1 VKRVFLLTFLLLFSC
16 EPAVRRILNLTF
28 NDTAELVTITATTSL
43 GNADPGS
50 PEYAQIRDERE
61 ALLAGRDEWST
72 RFTNAD
78 PESDRVVMDRKR
90 GQLQSLQHTA
100 TINSDNLQKF
110 FFDTDISV
118 TLVRAEGWA
127 ELTIY
132 PGTSK
137 RATRQQRDRVEKMLA
152 IYSEAAARYFAAIRS
167 MYLYLDEKPYRAHV
181 LFTDV
186 FSDDKDPAPILS
198 ERERSLTRA
207 IKEAAGDLG
216 QPEKIGAPNLDREF
230 DLVFN
235 PFPAELR
242 VKVPGEVL
250 INESFTKMDDLLAVK
265 MPNTLDAVAELQGRW
280 VTPDPLAVD
289 AGNSDKKKAPGEL
302 ALAIESLPRRTDVVV
317 SASEIAQAMMEKMR
331 PAPRYRVRWVTKT
344 STRR

>member
-1 VKRVFLLTFLLLFSC
+1 MKRVFLLGLLLLFSC

-28 NDTAELVTITATTSL
+28 NDTAELVTITATTTL
-43 GNADPGS
+43 GAAEPGT
-50 PEYAQIRDERE
+50 PEFAQIRDERE
-61 ALLAGRDEWST
+61 ALLAGRDEWSV

-78 PESDRVVMDRKR
+78 PESDRIVMDRKR
-90 GQLQSLQHTA
+90 GQLESFQHTA
-100 TINSDNLQKF
+100 TINADNLQKF

-137 RATRQQRDRVEKMLA
+137 RATRQQRDKVEKLLTM
-152 IYSEAAARYFAAIRS
+152 YSEAAARYFAAMRS
-167 MYLYLDEKPYRAHV
+167 MYLYLDEKPYRAHE

-186 FSDDKDPAPILS
+186 FSEEKDPAPILS

-207 IKEAAGDLG
+207 IKDALGDLG
-216 QPEKIGAPNLDREF
+216 LGAGNLDREF

-250 INESFTKMDDLLAVK
+250 INESFTKMDDVLAVK
-265 MPNTLDAVAELQGRW
+265 TPDAVGAVAALQGRW

-289 AGNSDKKKAPGEL
+289 TGNPDKKKTPGEL
-302 ALAIESLPRRTDVVV
+302 ALAIEALPRRADVVV
-317 SASEIAQAMMEKMR
+317 SASEIAQAMMEKMH
-331 PAPRYRVRWVTKT
+331 PAPRYRVRWLTKAPA
-344 STRR
+344 RR